1 MEEKEFKRHIAYK
14 LKIGEIL
21 EGTPSL
27 EEEKLKFVEI
37 LGNKVSRINLIANIT
52 DKFIQEGEKKFG
64 SITLDDASGQIKAK
78 VFGDEINN
86 FSNLEQGDTLMLIG
100 LLRHWNNEIY
110 LTPEVIRKKEPI
122 FLLIRKTELE
132 FMKKD
137 PKTSEEINEIKE
149 KIIEIVKREE
159 PNNGSEISSIISEL
173 KSPAETINN
182 EVKKL
187 LEDGTI
193 YEPRPGKIR
202 YLG

>member
-1 MEEKEFKRHIAYK
+1 MEEKEFKRHTAYK
-14 LKIGEIL
+14 IKIGEIL

-37 LGNKVSRINLIANIT
+37 LGKKVSRINLIANIT

-110 LTPEVIRKKEPI
+110 LTPEVIKKKEPI

-132 FMKKD
+132 FIKKD
-137 PKTSEEINEIKE
+137 PETSKEINEIKE

-159 PNNGSEISSIISEL
+159 PNSGSEISAIISEL
-173 KSPAETINN
+173 KSSAETINK

-187 LEDGTI
+187 LENGSI